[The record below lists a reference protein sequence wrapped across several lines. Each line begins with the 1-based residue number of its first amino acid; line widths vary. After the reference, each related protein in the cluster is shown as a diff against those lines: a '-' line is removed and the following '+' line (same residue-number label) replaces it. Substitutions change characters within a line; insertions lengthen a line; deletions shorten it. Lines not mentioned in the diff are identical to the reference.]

1 MELHQL
7 KAFLALAEEGSFT
20 LAAEKL
26 YLSQSA
32 VSQSIARLEESLGEG
47 LLQRRRGK
55 LRLSEAGELFLPR
68 ARQGLEALQKGAEL
82 VESLS
87 GLQRGKLSIGAV
99 DVAALDLLPRLF
111 QRFRTLYPGIE
122 ISVQVGG
129 SRRLR
134 EELESGKLDLA
145 ILFSREE
152 PEAMNSFSL
161 GHDEMCIIAPA
172 GKKDPEGYIS
182 YPRNSVTREI
192 LEESFARQGIPFP
205 VLMEIDR
212 PEVILQLVRSGLGR
226 AVLPRRLLQR
236 WSGERG
242 FRRLR
247 PRSLKL
253 QRPLYLLHPDP
264 ESLSPACRTFLEES
278 EKTLKKGLGFAKV
291 RA

>member
-55 LRLSEAGELFLPR
+55 LRLSEAGELFLPQ
-68 ARQGLEALQKGAEL
+68 ARQGLEALEKGAEL
-82 VESLS
+82 VENLS
-87 GLQRGKLSIGAV
+87 GLHRGTLSIGAV

-111 QRFRTLYPGIE
+111 RRFRRLYPGIE
-122 ISVQVGG
+122 ISVKVGG

-134 EELESGKLDLA
+134 EELEKGKLDLA
-145 ILFSREE
+145 ILFSRIK
-152 PEAMNSFSL
+152 PEAKSSIAL
-161 GHDEMCIIAPA
+161 GHDEMCVIAPA

-192 LEESFARQGIPFP
+192 LEESFAREGIPFP

-212 PEVILQLVRSGLGR
+212 PEVTLQLVRSGLGR

-236 WSGERG
+236 WSGEKG

-247 PRSLKL
+247 PRGLKL
-253 QRPLYLLHPDP
+253 QRPLYLLHQDP
-264 ESLSPACRTFLEES
+264 EFLSPACRAFLVES
-278 EKTLKKGLGFAKV
+278 EKALKKGPGFAKV
-291 RA
+291 RT